1 MISQPPIVL
10 LDLHVNPNEASVST
24 IQETRHMNDYNSH
37 VVCVRSDPS
46 RSASYRI
53 FHLSAALLM
62 TKTTACE
69 MGTFDYVCH
78 SWHVRLVV

>member
-37 VVCVRSDPS
+37 VVCVRSDPFS
-46 RSASYRI
+46 LICSPADDENNSLRDGD
-53 FHLSAALLM
+53 L
-62 TKTTACE
+62 
-69 MGTFDYVCH
+69 
-78 SWHVRLVV
+78 